1 MQGPAWGVLL
11 LALLLCNPQP
21 CAAEE
26 FNGKLQRV
34 DLTTV
39 TLFSPDNQRLVV
51 TVDLPERQKAAAHL
65 GKSVTVLFRVENG
78 EQRAVLFRSMY

>member
-1 MQGPAWGVLL
+1 MPGHAWGVLL

-26 FNGKLQRV
+26 FNGKLLRV

-39 TLFSPDNQRLVV
+39 TLCSPDNQRLVV
-51 TVDLPERQKAAAHL
+51 SVDRNGREKAAAHL

-78 EQRAVLFRSMY
+78 EQKAVLFRSMY